1 MMREQFSNEFT
12 AKLYGKVSDEV
23 LKLVQNE
30 LFLHVQDYDIER
42 RETAIGKYKGYLPEC
57 FKIYLVSRKIE
68 GLSNKTIELYQMYLD
83 DFFSRMDKDISD
95 ITSMIF
101 EHICIT
107 HRRNGILA
115 IVHWIVAGQ
124 RFMLFSSGLQMKGIS
139 GRILAEQ

>member
-12 AKLYGKVSDEV
+12 TKLYGKVSYEV

-42 RETAIGKYKGYLPEC
+42 RETAVGKYKGYLPEC
-57 FKIYLVSRKIE
+57 FKVYLVSRKIE
-68 GLSNKTIELYQMYLD
+68 GISDKTLELYKMYLD

-95 ITSMIF
+95 ITSNDIRAYLYYAQK
-101 EHICIT
+101 ERNISNRT
-107 HRRNGILA
+107 LDSRRSALHA
-115 IVHWIVAGQ
+115 
-124 RFMLFSSGLQMKGIS
+124 FSSGLQMRGIS